1 MAPVKVLA
9 FNGSPRTGGNT
20 ATLLAS
26 LAEGA
31 AAAGAEIEVVRVCE
45 LTIQPC
51 NACGGCDDSGECV
64 LVDDMTEL
72 YQAIK
77 NADRLVLAS
86 PIYFYGLT
94 AQLKA
99 LVDRTQAL
107 WMGKRLAQRDG
118 TWQQEP
124 NRRGVL
130 LATAAT
136 KGPKV
141 FDGALLTAKYAFDAM
156 GVIPAGELLVR
167 DLEGPLEAAR
177 RPDALDQATA
187 LGRDLVTAAGS

>member
-9 FNGSPRTGGNT
+9 FNGSPRPGGNT
-20 ATLLAS
+20 ATLLAA

-31 AAAGAEIEVVRVCE
+31 AAAGAEVEIVRVCE

-51 NACGGCDDSGECV
+51 IACGGCDESGECV

-72 YQAIK
+72 YQAIRA
-77 NADRLVLAS
+77 ADRLVLAS

-94 AQLKA
+94 AQIKA
-99 LVDRTQAL
+99 LIDRTQAL
-107 WMGKRLAQRDG
+107 WMGKRLAQQAG
-118 TWQQEP
+118 SWQQEP
-124 NRRGVL
+124 HRRGVL

-167 DLEGPLEAAR
+167 ELEDPLDAAR
-177 RPDALDQATA
+177 RPDALAQATE
-187 LGRDLVTAAGS
+187 LGRSLVIGKG